1 MSNAG
6 IHFIKI
12 KESINKIP
20 AFAGMTKNLKSCQ
33 LK

>member
-12 KESINKIP
+12 NKSINKIP
-20 AFAGMTKNLKSCQ
+20 AFAEMTKKLKSCQ